1 MTQPIRKKKR
11 LWTNV
16 LANGRREE
24 KFRETVTVLPGGTEE
39 YRDGWERIWGARER
53 PDPPSMDDCTLPEG
67 HEVEHK

>member
-24 KFRETVTVLPGGTEE
+24 RFRETVTVLPGGTEE
-39 YRDGWERIWGARER
+39 YRRGYDGIDWSKRDWPSAVKVESIAR
-53 PDPPSMDDCTLPEG
+53 DPQAVKP
-67 HEVEHK
+67 